1 MTSQP
6 NGMDWN
12 DHAIS
17 TLRTL
22 WNDGHSTA
30 EIGRRMSITKN
41 AVVGKVHRLKLPA
54 RPSPIGKRP
63 VSTASAPPQPSR
75 RRSRSQSVTP
85 MQEPACAPS
94 CDTSP
99 PAQQPAPRPFRFAV
113 AGSCQWP
120 HGEPGSAAFRPC
132 NAPALCGRPFCEGHC
147 RVAYAR
153 PARVLQPQPS
163 PWNGK
168 RRTHELMKFG

>member
-22 WNDGHSTA
+22 WNDGHSSA
-30 EIGRRMSITKN
+30 EIGRRMGITKN

-54 RPSPIGKRP
+54 RLS
-63 VSTASAPPQPSR
+63 
-75 RRSRSQSVTP
+75 P
-85 MQEPACAPS
+85 MQEPACERS

-99 PAQQPAPRPFRFAV
+99 PPPQPAPRPFRFAV

-120 HGEPGSAAFRPC
+120 LGEPGSAAFRLC
-132 NAPALCGRPFCEGHC
+132 DAPALCGRPYCEGHC

-163 PWNGK
+163 PWMGRDEPMNS
-168 RRTHELMKFG
+168 